1 VPVGCRRLTTCHRA
15 AHAGVDRNSERHW
28 KPAARQRRWSC
39 EECPTGPKSGRSRP
53 GVAAVGI
60 GVTEQPIIEEG
71 DAGSGLALMT
81 LAKHARWVIWR
92 NELRNS
98 KAAKVPYSPRDGRRA
113 RADDPATWGTRAE
126 AEAAMRG
133 ALNKAHG
140 GIGLQLGVL
149 RDGRAIGGIDLDTC
163 RAADGTLD
171 PWAADVVARI
181 ASYTEVSPSGTG
193 VKVFFTFPAAELG
206 SLRALMAKKP
216 GDGSGRKW
224 ARGKGEHVPSIEL
237 YLDGRYFALT
247 DQHLPGSPNELRP
260 VTAAVLTWLIREAGP
275 AFVGKG
281 PAARA
286 PSSADSSRSAA
297 AFRKGMALRLAGQ
310 TYDEMVEALRSDP
323 ETAAWCNEK
332 GSANDSR
339 ELRRIWDKASQHQ
352 WLTHCQ
358 RNSEGNLRSNLANAL
373 VALRE
378 APELQGL
385 FSYDEMLRAPLL
397 MKAVPGASLSD
408 HGVDPSDL
416 PRNVRDV
423 DVTAVQEWLQ
433 RAGLS
438 AVSKDTTHQA
448 VDLCAS
454 EHAFHPVRQYLS
466 ELRWDGERRLLGWL
480 NAYLGVDH
488 DAYARGIGTM
498 FMIAMVARVFE
509 PGCKADYMLV
519 LEGPQGARKST
530 ACAILGGQWFSD
542 NLPDIRA
549 GKDVSQHL
557 NGKWLIEIAE
567 LSALD
572 KAEAAA
578 LKAFVT
584 RAEERYRPSYGRK
597 EVIEPRQCVFIGTTN
612 KAAYLRDETGGRRF
626 WPVKVGII
634 DTEALARDRD
644 QLFAEAVH
652 LYRRGTR
659 WWPDQAFEIE
669 HIHPQQEARYEA
681 DAWEQAISE
690 WLQSRSTHEQREP
703 VTVLAIARQALF
715 IETPRIGTS
724 DQRRIAAALERMGWR
739 RGERTMHGRPWV
751 KRHDA

>member
-1 VPVGCRRLTTCHRA
+1 M
-15 AHAGVDRNSERHW
+15 VD
-28 KPAARQRRWSC
+28 QR
-39 EECPTGPKSGRSRP
+39 PT
-53 GVAAVGI
+53 
-60 GVTEQPIIEEG
+60 EEG
-71 DAGSGLALMT
+71 DAGTELALT
-81 LAKHARWVIWR
+81 ALAVHARWVTWR
-92 NELRNS
+92 NELRNG
-98 KAAKVPYSPRDGRRA
+98 KATKVPYSPRTGQRA
-113 RADDPATWGTRAE
+113 KADDPATWGTRAE
-126 AEAAMRG
+126 AEAAVPRVVNG
-133 ALNKAHG
+133 TGG

-149 RDGRAIGGIDLDTC
+149 GDGRAIGGIDLDTC
-163 RAADGTLD
+163 RASDGTLE

-181 ASYTEVSPSGTG
+181 GSYTEVSPSGTG
-193 VKVFFTFPAAELG
+193 AKVFFTFSAAELA
-206 SLRALMAKKP
+206 SLRTIMGKKP
-216 GDGSGRKW
+216 GEGSGRKW

-247 DQHLPGSPNELRP
+247 DQHLPGSPADLRP

-281 PAARA
+281 SPARA
-286 PSSADSSRSAA
+286 PSSANSSRSAV
-297 AFRKGMALRLAGQ
+297 AFRNGMALRLAGR

-323 ETAAWCNEK
+323 ETAEWCNEK
-332 GSANDSR
+332 GNANDGR
-339 ELRRIWDKASQHQ
+339 ELRRIWDKASQYQ
-352 WLTHCQ
+352 WLAQCQ

-397 MKAVPGASLSD
+397 MKLVPGVSLSD

-466 ELRWDGERRLLGWL
+466 ELHWDGERRLLGWL

-530 ACAILGGQWFSD
+530 ACAILGGRWFSD

-634 DTEALARDRD
+634 DTEALSRDRN

-652 LYRRGTR
+652 LYRQGTR
-659 WWPDQAFEIE
+659 WWPNQAFEIE
-669 HIHPQQEARYEA
+669 HIRSRRLAMKPMPGSRQYLNGCRVGQPTS
-681 DAWEQAISE
+681 SE
-690 WLQSRSTHEQREP
+690 SL
-703 VTVLAIARQALF
+703 
-715 IETPRIGTS
+715 
-724 DQRRIAAALERMGWR
+724 
-739 RGERTMHGRPWV
+739 
-751 KRHDA
+751 